1 MTIDTNKGIIAWFA
15 RNTVAANLLMILI
28 LVAGIMSVFSV
39 RKQMFPE
46 IELNII
52 SIQVPFPGAAP
63 QEVEQGVIMLI
74 EDAIEDVDG
83 IEEMTSRS
91 QEGVGSVTLEVEPD
105 YDVQVVM
112 DEVKMLVDAIP
123 NFPQQIEKPNIYRV
137 RPNREVIWM
146 TVYGDVNE
154 RTRKEL
160 AKSFRDELKTA
171 GGITK
176 VEVIGDRNYEISIE
190 ISQQDLE
197 RYGLTFQEIVNAV
210 RGTSID
216 VAGGSIKTP
225 NGDILLRANNQAYE
239 GGEFE
244 KIVLVSRAD
253 GTRLTLGDIATVND
267 GFVET
272 EAFTRFD
279 GKPATF
285 IRVNSVGDQNDLKI
299 AEYVKN
305 FVDRKQQELPND
317 VQLAQWGDSSYYLQ
331 GRLDLM
337 LNNMWIGGLL
347 VFLMLSLFLQ
357 LRLAFWVMLGIPVCF
372 LGTIALM
379 PLPMFDI
386 SINMISLFGFILVL
400 GIVVDDAI
408 VIGESAYTEIEEKGK
423 SVDNVV
429 VGAKRVA
436 MPATF
441 GVLTT
446 MVAFIPMLM
455 VEGGMGAIWQSIAWV
470 VILCLGFSLV
480 ESKLILP
487 AHIANMKY
495 SKNKG
500 EKENKF
506 QRFRN
511 GFAKAVQHFV
521 TTKYRPFLKKCLHY
535 RYTTLASFIGLL
547 ILMIGLIS
555 GGIVRWVFF
564 PDIPSDF
571 IRANVE
577 MQPGSSEERT
587 IEVVSRVSEALTA
600 VNKKIKEEEGE
611 GVVRHTNI
619 WLNGTEQG
627 TIFAELKKGE
637 DRNIDGY
644 EIVNQ
649 WRESVPELA
658 GIRAINFQG
667 GIGGGSG
674 FDLEFRLTGDNLD
687 ALKAAADELKS
698 VLGDYDGVFDIED
711 TFGDGKDEILLT
723 TKPLAEAM
731 GINLAEL
738 ATQVRYAFYGAEA
751 QRIQRGDEEIKVMV
765 RYPESQRQ
773 SVGNLQDMKLRTADG
788 SEIPFTELADI
799 EFAEGYDTITRID
812 RERSVNVRARVDKE
826 SVEPFRIVKEV
837 REQKIQ
843 EILDQ
848 YPSVGFQLQ
857 GATQDEAE
865 ATGSLAL
872 GGLLAMFAVYA
883 LMAIPLRSY
892 SQPLIIMSVIPFGM
906 IGAIIGHWII
916 GMPVSILSLFGII
929 ALAGVVVNDSLVMVD
944 YVNKARDAGTDLR
957 HAVLDAGCRRFRAIT
972 LTSLTTFFGL
982 LPIVLEKSLQAKI
995 VIPMAISLAF
1005 GIVFATVITLL
1016 LIPCLYLILADAK
1029 RGMQSFLSWYGLAKP
1044 PEPKD
1049 MSTKQALED
1058 Y

>member
-1 MTIDTNKGIIAWFA
+1 MTTEKQTGLIAWFA
-15 RNTVAANLLMILI
+15 RNSVAANLLMIII
-28 LVAGIMSVFSV
+28 LVAGALSVFTV

-83 IEEMTSRS
+83 IEEMTSQSR
-91 QEGVGSVTLEVEPD
+91 EGGGSVTLEVEPD

-137 RPNREVIWM
+137 RPQRQVIWM
-146 TVYGDVNE
+146 SVYGDLDE
-154 RTRKEL
+154 RSRKEL
-160 AKSFRDELKTA
+160 AKEVRDELKTV

-176 VEVIGDRNYEISIE
+176 VDVVGDRDYEISVE

-197 RYGLTFQEIVNAV
+197 RYGLTFSQIVDAV

-216 VAGGSIKTP
+216 VAVGSIKTP
-225 NGDILLRANNQAYE
+225 NGDILLRANNQAYV

-244 KIVLVSRAD
+244 KIVLLSRAD
-253 GTRLTLGDIATVND
+253 GTRLTLGDIAKVED
-267 GFVET
+267 GFIE
-272 EAFTRFD
+272 EESYTRFD

-285 IRVNSVGDQNDLKI
+285 VRVQSVGDQNDLKI
-299 AEYVKN
+299 AEYVRGYTERKN
-305 FVDRKQQELPND
+305 EELPD
-317 VQLAQWGDSSYYLQ
+317 GVQVSQWGDSSYYLQ

-337 LNNMWIGGLL
+337 LNNMWMGGLL

-357 LRLAFWVMLGIPVCF
+357 LRLAFWVMIGIPVCF

-408 VIGESAYTEIEEKGK
+408 VIGESAYTEIEENGK
-423 SVDNVV
+423 SIDNVIA
-429 VGAKRVA
+429 GAKRVA

-446 MVAFIPMLM
+446 MVAFVPMLT
-455 VEGGMGAIWQSIAWV
+455 VEGGMGAIWESIAWV
-470 VILCLGFSLV
+470 VILCLAFSLV

-495 SKNKG
+495 SKQKG
-500 EKENKF
+500 EKANAF

-511 GFAKAVQHFV
+511 KFAGAIKSFV
-521 TTKYRPFLKKCLHY
+521 DNYYRPFLKKCLHY
-535 RYTTLASFIGLL
+535 RYTTLASFVGLL
-547 ILMIGLIS
+547 ILMAGLMS

-571 IRANVE
+571 VQANVE
-577 MQPGSSEERT
+577 MQPGTSETRT
-587 IEVVSRVSEALTA
+587 IEVLNSVEKSLNEVNSR
-600 VNKKIKEEEGE
+600 IKESDGD

-619 WLNGTEQG
+619 WMDGSTAGTV
-627 TIFAELKKGE
+627 FVELKKGE
-637 DRNIDGY
+637 DRQIDGF

-649 WRESVPELA
+649 WREAVPELA
-658 GIRAINFQG
+658 GVRALNFQG
-667 GIGGGSG
+667 SMSGGSG
-674 FDLEFRLTGDNLD
+674 FDIEFQLVGEDLD
-687 ALKAAADELKS
+687 ELKAAADELK
-698 VLGDYDGVFDIED
+698 LELADYDGVFDIED
-711 TFGDGKDEILLT
+711 TFGDGKEEILLQ
-723 TKPLAEAM
+723 TKPLATAM

-765 RYPESQRQ
+765 RYPRDQRE
-773 SVGNLQDMKLRTADG
+773 SVGNLQDMKLRAADG

-799 EFAEGYDTITRID
+799 EFAEGYSTITRID
-812 RERSVNVRARVDKE
+812 RQRSVNVRARADKDK
-826 SVEPFRIVKEV
+826 VEPFRVVKEV
-837 REQKIQ
+837 REEKIQ
-843 EILDQ
+843 RILDK

-865 ATGSLAL
+865 ATGSLAI

-883 LMAIPLRSY
+883 LMAIPLKSY

-906 IGAIIGHWII
+906 IGAVIGHWVI

-944 YVNKARDAGTDLR
+944 YVNRAREMGTDLR
-957 HAVLDAGCRRFRAIT
+957 KAVLDAGCRRFRAIT

-1005 GIVFATVITLL
+1005 GIIFATIITLL
-1016 LIPCLYLILADAK
+1016 LIPCLYLILADTK
-1029 RGMQSFLSWYGLAKP
+1029 RGMRTMLSWYGLATP

-1049 MSTKQALED
+1049 MSTKEALEH

>member
-1 MTIDTNKGIIAWFA
+1 MSADTRKGIISWFA
-15 RNTVAANLLMILI
+15 RNSVAANLLMILI
-28 LVAGIMSVFSV
+28 LVAGAMSVFSV

-74 EDAIEDVDG
+74 EDALEDVDG
-83 IEEMTSRS
+83 VEEMTSRS
-91 QEGVGSVTLEVEPD
+91 QEGIGSVTIEVEPD

-160 AKSFRDELKTA
+160 AKSIRDELKSV

-176 VEVIGDRNYEISIE
+176 VDVVGDRNYEISIE

-197 RYGLTFQEIVNAV
+197 RYGLSFQQIVNAV

-225 NGDILLRANNQAYE
+225 NGDILLRANNQAYQ

-244 KIVLVSRAD
+244 KIVLLSRPD
-253 GTRLTLGDIATVND
+253 GTRLTLGDIATVED

-299 AEYVKN
+299 AEYVRN
-305 FVDRKQQELPND
+305 YVERKQQELPD
-317 VQLAQWGDSSYYLQ
+317 EVQLAQWGDSSYYLQ

-337 LNNMWIGGLL
+337 LNNMWMGGLL

-379 PLPMFDI
+379 PVPMFDI

-423 SVDNVV
+423 SIDNVV
-429 VGAKRVA
+429 AGAQRVA

-455 VEGGMGAIWQSIAWV
+455 VDGGMGAIWESIAWV

-495 SKNKG
+495 SKVTT
-500 EKENKF
+500 EKPNAF

-511 GFAKAVQHFV
+511 GFANSVQRFV
-521 TTKYRPFLKKCLHY
+521 NAKYRPFLKKCLHY
-535 RYTTLASFIGLL
+535 RYTTLATFVGML

-577 MQPGSSEERT
+577 MQPGTSEERT
-587 IEVVSRVSEALTA
+587 IEVLTEVSAALSKVDEKA
-600 VNKKIKEEEGE
+600 EESEGE

-619 WLNGTEQG
+619 WMNGTESG
-627 TIFAELKKGE
+627 TVFAELKKGE
-637 DRNIDGY
+637 ERNIDGY

-649 WRESVPELA
+649 WREMVPELA
-658 GIRAINFQG
+658 GVRAINFQG

-674 FDLEFRLTGDNLD
+674 FDLEFQLVGEDLNQ
-687 ALKAAADELKS
+687 LKAAADELKV
-698 VLGDYDGVFDIED
+698 VLGEYDGVFDIED
-711 TFGDGKDEILLT
+711 TFGDGKDEILVT

-751 QRIQRGDEEIKVMV
+751 QRIQRGDEEVRVMV
-765 RYPESQRQ
+765 RYPEEQRQ

-788 SEIPFTELADI
+788 AEIPFTELAEI
-799 EFAEGYDTITRID
+799 EFAEGYSTITRIN

-843 EILDQ
+843 AILDK

-865 ATGSLAL
+865 ATGSLAI
-872 GGLLAMFAVYA
+872 GGLLAMLAVYA
-883 LMAIPLRSY
+883 LMAVPLKSY

-906 IGAIIGHWII
+906 IGAVLGHWIL

-944 YVNKARDAGTDLR
+944 YVNKARAAGTDLR

-1005 GIVFATVITLL
+1005 GIIFATVITLL

-1049 MSTKQALED
+1049 MTTKEALEN

>member
-1 MTIDTNKGIIAWFA
+1 MENEKQKGIIAWFA
-15 RNTVAANLLMILI
+15 NNPVAANLLMIVI
-28 LVAGIMSVFSV
+28 LVAGTLSVFTV

-83 IEEMTSRS
+83 IEEMTSQSR
-91 QEGVGSVTLEVEPD
+91 EGIGSVTLEVEPD

-137 RPNREVIWM
+137 RPNRDVIWM
-146 TVYGDVNE
+146 TVFGDANE

-160 AKSFRDELKTA
+160 AKSIRDELKSV

-176 VEVIGDRNYEISIE
+176 VEVVGARDYEIAVE
-190 ISQQDLE
+190 ISQEDLE
-197 RYGLTFQEIVNAV
+197 RYGLTFQQIVNAV

-225 NGDILLRANNQAYE
+225 NGDILLRANNQAYY
-239 GGEFE
+239 GSEFE
-244 KIVLVSRAD
+244 KIVLISRPD
-253 GTRLTLGDIATVND
+253 GTRLTLGDIATVED

-305 FVDRKQQELPND
+305 YVDRKQKELPNEI
-317 VQLAQWGDSSYYLQ
+317 QLASWGDSSYYLQ

-357 LRLAFWVMLGIPVCF
+357 LRLAFWVMIGIPVCF
-372 LGTIALM
+372 LGTIALL
-379 PLPMFDI
+379 PLPMVDV

-429 VGAKRVA
+429 AGAKRVA
-436 MPATF
+436 IPAIF

-455 VEGGMGAIWQSIAWV
+455 VEGGMGAIWESIAYV
-470 VILCLGFSLV
+470 VIIALAFSLI
-480 ESKLILP
+480 ESKWILP
-487 AHIANMKY
+487 AHIAQMKY
-495 SKNKG
+495 SKDSN
-500 EKENKF
+500 EKPNGF

-511 GFAKAVQHFV
+511 KFADAIQRFV
-521 TTKYRPFLKKCLHY
+521 YKYYRPFLKKCLHY
-535 RYTTLASFIGLL
+535 RYSTLATFVGMM
-547 ILMIGLIS
+547 ILMIGLMS

-571 IRANVE
+571 IQANVE
-577 MQPGSSEERT
+577 MQPGTSEERT
-587 IEVVSRVSEALTA
+587 IEVLESVSKGLAQVDEKTEA
-600 VNKKIKEEEGE
+600 VEGD

-619 WLNGTEQG
+619 WMNGTEAG
-627 TIFAELKKGE
+627 TVFAELKKGE

-658 GIRAINFQG
+658 GVRTINFQG
-667 GIGGGSG
+667 GIGGGGG
-674 FDLEFRLTGDNLD
+674 FDIEFQLVGDDLD
-687 ALKAAADELKS
+687 ELKAAADELKA
-698 VLGDYDGVFDIED
+698 VLGEYDGVFDIED
-711 TFGDGKDEILLT
+711 TFGDGKDEILVT

-751 QRIQRGDEEIKVMV
+751 QRIQRGDEEVKVMV
-765 RYPESQRQ
+765 RYPEEQRQ
-773 SVGNLQDMKLRTADG
+773 SVGNLQDMKLRMADG
-788 SEIPFTELADI
+788 AEIPFTELANI
-799 EFAEGYDTITRID
+799 EFAEGYSTITRID
-812 RERSVNVRARVDKE
+812 RERSVNVRARVNKDR
-826 SVEPFRIVKEV
+826 VEPFRVVNEV
-837 REQKIQ
+837 REQKLPD
-843 EILDQ
+843 ILDQ
-848 YPSVGFQLQ
+848 YPSVGFKLQ

-865 ATGSLAL
+865 ATDSLAL
-872 GGLLAMFAVYA
+872 GGLLAMLAVYA
-883 LMAIPLRSY
+883 LMAIPLKSY
-892 SQPLIIMSVIPFGM
+892 SQPLIIMSVIPFGI
-906 IGAIIGHWII
+906 IGAVIGHWIL

-929 ALAGVVVNDSLVMVD
+929 ALSGVVVNDSLVMVD
-944 YVNKARDAGTDLR
+944 YVNKAKEAGTDLR

-982 LPIVLEKSLQAKI
+982 LPIVLEKSMQAKL

-1005 GIVFATVITLL
+1005 GIIFATIITLL

-1029 RGMQSFLSWYGLAKP
+1029 RNMQSFLSWYGLAKP

-1049 MSTKQALED
+1049 MTTEEALKD

>member
-1 MTIDTNKGIIAWFA
+1 MANEKQKGIIAWFG
-15 RNTVAANLLMILI
+15 NNPVAANLLMIVI
-28 LVAGIMSVFSV
+28 LVAGALSIFTV

-74 EDAIEDVDG
+74 EDSIEDVDG

-91 QEGVGSVTLEVEPD
+91 SEGMGSVTLEVEPD

-137 RPNREVIWM
+137 RPNRDVIW
-146 TVYGDVNE
+146 VSVFGDANE

-160 AKSFRDELKTA
+160 AKTIRDELKTV

-176 VEVIGDRNYEISIE
+176 VEVVGARDYEIAIE

-197 RYGLTFQEIVNAV
+197 RYGLTFQQIVNAV

-225 NGDILLRANNQAYE
+225 NGDILLRANNQAYR
-239 GGEFE
+239 GDEFE
-244 KIVLVSRAD
+244 KIVLVSRPD
-253 GTRLTLGDIATVND
+253 GTRITLGDIAKVED

-285 IRVNSVGDQNDLKI
+285 VRINSVGDQNDLKI

-305 FVDRKQQELPND
+305 YVAEKQQELPNEIQ
-317 VQLAQWGDSSYYLQ
+317 VASWGDSSYYLQ

-357 LRLAFWVMLGIPVCF
+357 LRLAFWVMIGIPVCF
-372 LGTIALM
+372 LGTIAL
-379 PLPMFDI
+379 LPIVDV

-429 VGAKRVA
+429 AGAKRVA
-436 MPATF
+436 IPATF

-455 VEGGMGAIWQSIAWV
+455 VEGGMGAIWESIAFV
-470 VILCLGFSLV
+470 VIIALAFSLI
-480 ESKLILP
+480 ESKWILP
-487 AHIANMKY
+487 AHIAQMKY
-495 SKNKG
+495 SKDG
-500 EKENKF
+500 LEKPNKF

-511 GFAKAVQHFV
+511 RFADAIQRFV
-521 TTKYRPFLKKCLHY
+521 TNYYRPFLKKCLHY
-535 RYTTLASFIGLL
+535 RYATLATFVGMM
-547 ILMIGLIS
+547 ILMIGLLS

-571 IRANVE
+571 IQANVE

-587 IEVVSRVSEALTA
+587 IEVLESVAKGLQHVDEETEQSE
-600 VNKKIKEEEGE
+600 GD

-619 WLNGTEQG
+619 WLNGTESG
-627 TIFAELKKGE
+627 TVFAELKKGE

-658 GIRAINFQG
+658 GVRAINFQG
-667 GIGGGSG
+667 GIGGGGG
-674 FDLEFRLTGDNLD
+674 FDIEFQLVGDDLN
-687 ALKAAADELKS
+687 ALKAAADELKA
-698 VLGDYDGVFDIED
+698 VLGEYDGVFDIED
-711 TFGDGKDEILLT
+711 TFGDGKDEVLVT

-751 QRIQRGDEEIKVMV
+751 QRIQRGDEEVKVMV
-765 RYPESQRQ
+765 RYPEEQRQ
-773 SVGNLQDMKLRTADG
+773 SVGNLQDMKLRMADG

-799 EFAEGYDTITRID
+799 EFAEGYSTITRIN
-812 RERSVNVRARVDKE
+812 RERSVNVRARADKDR
-826 SVEPFRIVKEV
+826 VEPFRIVGEV
-837 REQKIQ
+837 RGQKLP
-843 EILDQ
+843 EILEK
-848 YPSVGFQLQ
+848 YPSVGFKLQ

-865 ATGSLAL
+865 ATDSLAL
-872 GGLLAMFAVYA
+872 GGLLAMLAVYA
-883 LMAIPLRSY
+883 LMAIPLKSY
-892 SQPLIIMSVIPFGM
+892 SQPLIIMSVIPFGI
-906 IGAIIGHWII
+906 IGAVIGHWVL

-929 ALAGVVVNDSLVMVD
+929 ALSGVVVNDSLVMVD
-944 YVNKARDAGTDLR
+944 YVNKAREAGTDLR

-982 LPIVLEKSLQAKI
+982 LPIVLEKSMQAKL

-1005 GIVFATVITLL
+1005 GIIFATIITLL
-1016 LIPCLYLILADAK
+1016 LIPCLYLILSDFK
-1029 RGMQSFLSWYGLAKP
+1029 RGMRSMLSWYGLAKP

-1049 MSTKQALED
+1049 MSTKKALEN